1 MSKTKAI
8 KRTNKQARQ
17 DHEEE
22 KKSKHNQGHKKGLA
36 SKKELRPQ
44 KGWVDEQE
52 LMPQKGLVLQTKG
65 SKKTNTWPRYVGM

>member
-44 KGWVDEQE
+44 KG
-52 LMPQKGLVLQTKG
+52 
-65 SKKTNTWPRYVGM
+65 